1 MRRRSFLR
9 DVPAVLYVALAFAF
23 VFLPV
28 VVLVQYSFQDGVVP
42 VPPFRGF
49 SLRCSRTAS

>member
-1 MRRRSFLR
+1 MRRPSSLR
-9 DVPAVLYVALAFAF
+9 DLPAVLYVALAFGF

-28 VVLVQYSFQDGVVP
+28 VVLVQYSFQDGAVP

-49 SLRCSRTAS
+49 SQRR